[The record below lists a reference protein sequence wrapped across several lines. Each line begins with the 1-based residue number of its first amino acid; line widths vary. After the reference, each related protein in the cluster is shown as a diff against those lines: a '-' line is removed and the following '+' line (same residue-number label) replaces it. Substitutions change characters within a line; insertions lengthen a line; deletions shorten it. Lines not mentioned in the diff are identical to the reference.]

1 MFSDDLQID
10 TVFNGECSGDVA
22 TRLIETNGD
31 VRCLRPYKGRDG
43 RSYIDRL
50 VGNQM
55 RAVPVNNAVATLRK
69 MDWIQLD
76 EAIIKAAKP
85 RLRAFGDLRS
95 SGLSYVIPN
104 GMGKTSLEYQTQSD
118 ISLAS
123 IGMDG
128 LTRGQSDR
136 PIYDLRSL
144 PLPII
149 HKDFSFSARQVMA
162 SRNNG
167 HMPIDT
173 STAEL
178 AARRVAEAVEQLLL
192 GTYGGNA
199 VGSGPNYQFGGGS
212 VYGYTNFPQRGTYS
226 MINPTSTS
234 GIVTMNH
241 ASGSYVPIDTVT
253 DILNM
258 RLQSQMMFH
267 YGPWMIYNSPA
278 WDIYL
283 DADMNPPYATKTLR
297 QRIKEI
303 DGIMDV
309 RTLDYLGTQS
319 TLGSQAVGGGLAGYT
334 ATSGQ
339 TFEMVMVQMTSD
351 VARAVVGMDVTTVQ
365 WETMGGM
372 QLNFKVMCILV
383 PQLRYDQNGNTGIIH
398 AVAAAQNT
406 QPTVNTTGTT
416 PNNPIVPGN

>member
-1 MFSDDLQID
+1 M
-10 TVFNGECSGDVA
+10 
-22 TRLIETNGD
+22 
-31 VRCLRPYKGRDG
+31 
-43 RSYIDRL
+43 
-50 VGNQM
+50 VGNQE
-55 RAVPVNNAVATLRK
+55 RAVPVTNAIATLRK

-118 ISLAS
+118 ITLAS

-128 LTRGQSDR
+128 LTRSPSDR
-136 PIYDLRSL
+136 PTFDLRSL

-173 STAEL
+173 TTAEL

-192 GTYGGNA
+192 GTYGT
-199 VGSGPNYQFGGGS
+199 YQYGGGN
-212 VYGYTNFPQRGTYS
+212 VYGYTNFPQRGTFQ
-226 MINPTSTS
+226 MINPTSAS
-234 GIVTMNH
+234 GITTVNH
-241 ASGSYVPIDTVT
+241 SSGSYVPIDTVV
-253 DILNM
+253 DVLNM

-267 YGPWMIYNSPA
+267 YGPWMLYNSPA
-278 WDIYL
+278 WDVYL
-283 DADMNPPYATKTLR
+283 DSDMNPPYATKTLR
-297 QRIKEI
+297 QRLKEI
-303 DGIMDV
+303 DGILDV

-319 TLGSQAVGGGLAGYT
+319 TLGSQASGYSAGSYLSPT
-334 ATSGQ
+334 AAG
-339 TFEMVMVQMTSD
+339 TFQMLLVQMTSD

-383 PQLRYDQNGNTGIIH
+383 PQLRYDQNNNTGIIH
-398 AVAAAQNT
+398 GIAAAQNT
-406 QPTVNTTGTT
+406 QPTINTTGTS
-416 PNNPIVPGN
+416 PNYPVVGGN